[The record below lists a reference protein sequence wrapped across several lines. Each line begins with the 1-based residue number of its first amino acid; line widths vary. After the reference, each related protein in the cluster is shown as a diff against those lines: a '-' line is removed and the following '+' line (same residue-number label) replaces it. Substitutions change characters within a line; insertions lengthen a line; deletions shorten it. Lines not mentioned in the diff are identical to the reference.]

1 MAFRQTTFDPSVSQQ
16 YAKAGPGV
24 TGLGSTA
31 GKVDMSDMEEKLAR
45 EMARMRI
52 EDERR
57 KRELNKICAESDE
70 LKELQNKI
78 KAAYLNK
85 ERAQQMTESQY
96 RKQNEIEEDAA
107 IDMIMLRNKELG
119 DIATREANA
128 RKLKELQDNKR
139 SIQQQIDENDRLR
152 EEAYQEYIKEKG
164 QVDAVVQRMIEEDNE
179 QARINL
185 QKKEQSQADMILS
198 MNEKRALL
206 KRQKDMEEYEDEM
219 VRRYA

>member
-85 ERAQQMTESQY
+85 ERAQQTTENQF
-96 RKQNEIEEDAA
+96 RKQVEIEEDAH
-107 IDMIMLRNKELG
+107 IDMAMLRNKELN
-119 DIATREANA
+119 DIAEREANQQ
-128 RKLKELQDNKR
+128 KLEQLQANKR
-139 SIQQQIDENDRLR
+139 SIQ
-152 EEAYQEYIKEKG
+152 K
-164 QVDAVVQRMIEEDNE
+164 
-179 QARINL
+179 
-185 QKKEQSQADMILS
+185 
-198 MNEKRALL
+198 
-206 KRQKDMEEYEDEM
+206 
-219 VRRYA
+219 

>member
-24 TGLGSTA
+24 TGLGATA

-85 ERAQQMTESQY
+85 ERAQQITETQY

-128 RKLKELQDNKR
+128 KKLKELQDNKR
-139 SIQQQIDENDRLR
+139 SIQQ
-152 EEAYQEYIKEKG
+152 
-164 QVDAVVQRMIEEDNE
+164 
-179 QARINL
+179 
-185 QKKEQSQADMILS
+185 
-198 MNEKRALL
+198 
-206 KRQKDMEEYEDEM
+206 
-219 VRRYA
+219 